1 MVIKVKEDPNDNQ
14 NEDSVDLEEFI
25 GEPEELVHDKETLEL
40 PLGIERQAIAAA
52 SKDILKLQNDINCWF
67 ELEKSIFTTATGS
80 TKINYSSI

>member
-52 SKDILKLQNDINCWF
+52 SKDISTSQLLVWFKAIYFHMQRQSLQI
-67 ELEKSIFTTATGS
+67 
-80 TKINYSSI
+80 